1 MYGEPALFAL
11 LSSDTFSIT
20 PVLGSDPGNFQ
31 KEISTMRGKTPGL
44 LCLYLIFLSVFA
56 STGGAQKAPPILGR
70 WDLTVQGTDA
80 PYTSWLEVTEAEGK
94 LQGRFV
100 GRFGS
105 ARPIKQIE
113 FNDGK
118 LKFSLPPQYEH
129 MKVDLVFEGNLSG
142 AKLEGST
149 NGEDGAALK
158 WSGVPAPELKP
169 KAGPKWGAPIQIF
182 NGKDLTGWKLRSEKG
197 KGCWS
202 VEDGAMTNSKG
213 CVDIITEQKF
223 QDFKLSLEFKIV
235 EGSNSGVYLRGRYE
249 EQIQDDYG
257 KEPESHGM
265 GGLYGFLTP
274 KVNAAK
280 KAGEWQKYE
289 ITLIGR
295 QLTVTL
301 NGQTVIDKE
310 EAPGITGGALDS
322 AEGTPGPIMLQGDH
336 GKVWFRNV
344 VLTPAK

>member
-1 MYGEPALFAL
+1 
-11 LSSDTFSIT
+11 
-20 PVLGSDPGNFQ
+20 
-31 KEISTMRGKTPGL
+31 MRGKTLGL
-44 LCLYLIFLSVFA
+44 LCLYLIFLSLLA
-56 STGGAQKAPPILGR
+56 STGEAQKASPILGR
-70 WDLTVQGTDA
+70 WDLTVQGSDA
-80 PYTSWLEVTEAEGK
+80 PYTSWFEVTDAEGK

-118 LKFSLPPQYEH
+118 LKFSLPRQYEN
-129 MKVDLVFEGNLSG
+129 MKVDLVFEGKLTG
-142 AKLEGST
+142 EKLEGST
-149 NGEDGAALK
+149 NGEDGATLK
-158 WSGVPAPELKP
+158 WSGVRAPALKP
-169 KAGPKWGAPIQIF
+169 TADPKWGAPVQLF
-182 NGKDLTGWKLRSEKG
+182 NGKDLTGWKIRSEKG

-223 QDFKLSLEFKIV
+223 RDFKLSLEFKLADPQV
-235 EGSNSGVYLRGRYE
+235 NGGRPSNSGVYLRGRYE
-249 EQIQDDYG
+249 AQIEDNYG

-274 KVNAAK
+274 KVNASK

-301 NGQTVIDKE
+301 NDQTVIDKE
-310 EAPGITGGALDS
+310 EIPGITGGALDS

-336 GKVWFRNV
+336 GKIWFRNV

>member
-1 MYGEPALFAL
+1 
-11 LSSDTFSIT
+11 
-20 PVLGSDPGNFQ
+20 
-31 KEISTMRGKTPGL
+31 MRRKTPGL
-44 LCLYLIFLSVFA
+44 LCLCLIFLFA
-56 STGGAQKAPPILGR
+56 RASSGEAQQASPILGR

-80 PYTSWLEVTEAEGK
+80 PYASWLEVTDVEGK

-118 LKFSLPPQYEH
+118 LKFSLPPQYER
-129 MKVDLVFEGNLSG
+129 MKVDLVFEGNLAG
-142 AKLEGST
+142 EKLEGST
-149 NGEDGAALK
+149 NGEDGATLK
-158 WSGVPAPELKP
+158 WSGVRAPALNP
-169 KAGPKWGAPIQIF
+169 KADPTWGAPIRLF
-182 NGKDLTGWKLRSEKG
+182 NGKDLAGWKLRSEKG

-223 QDFKLSLEFKIV
+223 QDFKLSLEFKII
-235 EGSNSGVYLRGRYE
+235 EQSNSGVYLRGRYE
-249 EQIQDDYG
+249 TQIEDSYG
-257 KEPESHGM
+257 KPPESHGM

-274 KVNAAK
+274 KANASK

-295 QLTVTL
+295 QLTVAL

-310 EAPGITGGALDS
+310 EVPGITGGALDS
-322 AEGTPGPIMLQGDH
+322 AEETPGPIMLQGDH
-336 GKVWFRNV
+336 GKVWYRNI
-344 VLTPAK
+344 VLTPAQ

>member
-1 MYGEPALFAL
+1 MCGKL
-11 LSSDTFSIT
+11 L
-20 PVLGSDPGNFQ
+20 
-31 KEISTMRGKTPGL
+31 GL
-44 LCLYLIFLSVFA
+44 LCLYLLFLSVLGSA
-56 STGGAQKAPPILGR
+56 GEAQKASPILGR
-70 WDLTVQGTDA
+70 WDLAVQGSDA
-80 PYTSWLEVTEAEGK
+80 PYTSWLEVTEAESK

-105 ARPIKQIE
+105 VRPIKQIE
-113 FNDGK
+113 FGDGK

-129 MKVDLVFEGNLSG
+129 MKVDLVFEGKLTG
-142 AKLEGST
+142 GKLEGST
-149 NGEDGAALK
+149 NGEDGATLK
-158 WSGVPAPELKP
+158 WSGVHAPALRP
-169 KAGPKWGAPIQIF
+169 KANPKWGAPIQLF

-197 KGCWS
+197 QGCWA

-235 EGSNSGVYLRGRYE
+235 EKSNSGVYLRGRYE
-249 EQIQDDYG
+249 VQIEDNYG
-257 KEPESHGM
+257 KAPESHGM

-274 KVNAAK
+274 KANASK
-280 KAGEWQKYE
+280 QAGEWQKYE

-301 NGQTVIDKE
+301 DGQTVIDKE
-310 EAPGITGGALDS
+310 EVPGITGGALDS
-322 AEGTPGPIMLQGDH
+322 TEGVPGSIMLQGDH

-344 VLTPAK
+344 VLTPAN

>member
-1 MYGEPALFAL
+1 
-11 LSSDTFSIT
+11 
-20 PVLGSDPGNFQ
+20 
-31 KEISTMRGKTPGL
+31 MRGKMPGL
-44 LCLYLIFLSVFA
+44 LRSFFVCLFVFA
-56 STGGAQKAPPILGR
+56 STCGAQNASAIVGR

-80 PYTSWLEVTEAEGK
+80 PYSSWLEVTDSGGK

-113 FNDGK
+113 FNGGK
-118 LKFSLPPQYEH
+118 LKFSLPPQYER
-129 MKVDLVFEGNLSG
+129 MKVDLVFDGKLAG
-142 AKLEGST
+142 AKLEGTT
-149 NGEDGAALK
+149 NGEDGATLK
-158 WSGVPAPELKP
+158 WSGVRAPALKA
-169 KAGPKWGAPIQIF
+169 KANPKWGQPIQLL
-182 NGKDLTGWKLRSEKG
+182 NGKDLTGWKLRAEKG

-223 QDFKLSLEFKIV
+223 QDFKLSLEFKLADPQTN
-235 EGSNSGVYLRGRYE
+235 GGQPSNSGLYLRGRYE
-249 EQIQDDYG
+249 AQILDDFG

-265 GGLYGFLTP
+265 GSIYGFLTP
-274 KVNAAK
+274 KLNASK

-289 ITLIGR
+289 VTLIGR
-295 QLTVTL
+295 QLTVAL
-301 NGQTVIDKE
+301 NGQTVIDRQDI
-310 EAPGITGGALDS
+310 PGITGGALDS

>member
-1 MYGEPALFAL
+1 
-11 LSSDTFSIT
+11 
-20 PVLGSDPGNFQ
+20 
-31 KEISTMRGKTPGL
+31 MRGKMLGL
-44 LCLYLIFLSVFA
+44 LCLYLIFLSVVV
-56 STGGAQKAPPILGR
+56 STGKAQKASPIIGR
-70 WDLTVQGTDA
+70 WDLTVQGADA
-80 PYTSWLEVTEAEGK
+80 PYTSWLEVTDAGGK

-118 LKFSLPPQYEH
+118 LKFSLPPQYEN
-129 MKVDLVFEGNLSG
+129 MKVDLVFEGKLVG
-142 AKLEGST
+142 AKFEGST
-149 NGEDGAALK
+149 NGEDGATLK
-158 WSGVPAPELKP
+158 WSGARAPALNT
-169 KAGPKWGAPIQIF
+169 KAEPKWGAPVQLF

-202 VEDGAMTNSKG
+202 VEDGEMTNSQG
-213 CVDIITEQKF
+213 CVDIITEQNF
-223 QDFKLSLEFKIV
+223 HDFKLSLEFKLADPQAN
-235 EGSNSGVYLRGRYE
+235 GGRPSNSGVYLRGRYE
-249 EQIQDDYG
+249 TQIEDNYG

-274 KVNAAK
+274 KVNASK

-295 QLTVTL
+295 RLTVTL

-310 EAPGITGGALDS
+310 EIPGITGGALDS
-322 AEGTPGPIMLQGDH
+322 AEEKPGPIMLQGDH
-336 GKVWFRNV
+336 GKIWFRNI

>member
-1 MYGEPALFAL
+1 MLM
-11 LSSDTFSIT
+11 
-20 PVLGSDPGNFQ
+20 
-31 KEISTMRGKTPGL
+31 MRGKTLGL
-44 LCLYLIFLSVFA
+44 LCLYLTLLFVFA
-56 STGGAQKAPPILGR
+56 STGEAQKASPILGR
-70 WDLTVQGTDA
+70 WDLTVLGTDA
-80 PYTSWLEVTEAEGK
+80 PYTSWFEVTDAEGK

-118 LKFSLPPQYEH
+118 LKFSLPPQYEN
-129 MKVDLVFEGNLSG
+129 MKVDLVFEGKLTG

-149 NGEDGAALK
+149 NGEDGATLK
-158 WSGVPAPELKP
+158 WSGVAAPALKP
-169 KAGPKWGAPIQIF
+169 KANPTWGAPIQLF

-202 VEDGAMTNSKG
+202 VEDSAMTNSQG

-223 QDFKLSLEFKIV
+223 KDFKLSLEFKLV
-235 EGSNSGVYLRGRYE
+235 EKSNSGVYLRGRYE
-249 EQIQDDYG
+249 AQIEDTYG
-257 KEPESHGM
+257 KEPDSHGM

-274 KVNAAK
+274 KVNASK

-310 EAPGITGGALDS
+310 EIPGITGGALDS
-322 AEGTPGPIMLQGDH
+322 AEGTPGPLMLQGDH

>member
-1 MYGEPALFAL
+1 
-11 LSSDTFSIT
+11 
-20 PVLGSDPGNFQ
+20 
-31 KEISTMRGKTPGL
+31 MRGKTLGL
-44 LCLYLIFLSVFA
+44 LCLYLISLSVVV
-56 STGGAQKAPPILGR
+56 STGKAQKGSPIIGR
-70 WDLTVQGTDA
+70 WDLTVQGADA
-80 PYTSWLEVTEAEGK
+80 PYTSWLEVTDAGGK

-113 FNDGK
+113 FNEGK
-118 LKFSLPPQYEH
+118 LKFSLPPQYEN
-129 MKVDLVFEGNLSG
+129 MKVDLVFEGNLIG

-149 NGEDGAALK
+149 NGEDGATLK
-158 WSGVPAPELKP
+158 WSGARAPALNP
-169 KAGPKWGAPIQIF
+169 KADPKWGAPVQLF

-202 VEDGAMTNSKG
+202 IEDGAMTNSQG
-213 CVDIITEQKF
+213 CVDIITEQNF
-223 QDFKLSLEFKIV
+223 HDFKLSLEFKLADPQV
-235 EGSNSGVYLRGRYE
+235 NGGRPSNSGVYLRGRYE
-249 EQIQDDYG
+249 TQIEDNYG

-274 KVNAAK
+274 KVNASK

-289 ITLIGR
+289 IILIGR
-295 QLTVTL
+295 RLTVTL

-310 EAPGITGGALDS
+310 EIPGITGGALDS
-322 AEGTPGPIMLQGDH
+322 AEEKPGPIMLQGDH
-336 GKVWFRNV
+336 GKIWFRNI

>member
-1 MYGEPALFAL
+1 
-11 LSSDTFSIT
+11 
-20 PVLGSDPGNFQ
+20 
-31 KEISTMRGKTPGL
+31 MRGKTLGL
-44 LCLYLIFLSVFA
+44 LCLYLIFLSVFV
-56 STGGAQKAPPILGR
+56 STGKAQKASPIIGR
-70 WDLTVQGTDA
+70 WDLTVQGADA
-80 PYTSWLEVTEAEGK
+80 PYTSWLEVTDAGGK

-118 LKFSLPPQYEH
+118 LKFSLPPQYEN
-129 MKVDLVFEGNLSG
+129 MKVDLVFDGKLIG

-149 NGEDGAALK
+149 NGEDGAPLK
-158 WSGVPAPELKP
+158 WSGARAPALNP
-169 KAGPKWGAPIQIF
+169 KAEPKWGAPVQLF

-202 VEDGAMTNSKG
+202 VEDGAMTNSQG
-213 CVDIITEQKF
+213 CVDIITEQNF
-223 QDFKLSLEFKIV
+223 HDFKLSLEFKLADPQAN
-235 EGSNSGVYLRGRYE
+235 GGRPSNSGVYLRGRYE
-249 EQIQDDYG
+249 TQIEDTYG

-274 KVNAAK
+274 KVNASK
-280 KAGEWQKYE
+280 KSEEWQKYE

-295 QLTVTL
+295 RLTVTL

-310 EAPGITGGALDS
+310 EIPGITGGALDS
-322 AEGTPGPIMLQGDH
+322 AEEKPGPIMLQGDH
-336 GKVWFRNV
+336 GKIWFRNI

>member
-1 MYGEPALFAL
+1 MC
-11 LSSDTFSIT
+11 
-20 PVLGSDPGNFQ
+20 
-31 KEISTMRGKTPGL
+31 GKTTTL
-44 LCLYLIFLSVFA
+44 LFSLLICLFVFA
-56 STGGAQKAPPILGR
+56 SAGGAQKPDAVLGR

-80 PYTSWLEVTEAEGK
+80 PYTSWLEVTDAEGK

-118 LKFSLPPQYEH
+118 GK
-129 MKVDLVFEGNLSG
+129 LSG

-149 NGEDGAALK
+149 NGEDGATLK
-158 WSGVPAPELKP
+158 WSGVPAPALKP
-169 KAGPKWGAPIQIF
+169 KDDTKWGAPIQLF

-213 CVDIITEQKF
+213 CVDIITEKKF
-223 QDFKLSLEFKIV
+223 QDFKLSLEFKII
-235 EGSNSGVYLRGRYE
+235 EESNSGVYLRGRYE
-249 EQIQDDYG
+249 AQIQDDYG

-274 KVNAAK
+274 KVNASK

-301 NGQTVIDKE
+301 NDQTVIDKE
-310 EAPGITGGALDS
+310 EIPGITGGALDS
-322 AEGTPGPIMLQGDH
+322 AEE
-336 GKVWFRNV
+336 
-344 VLTPAK
+344 

>member
-1 MYGEPALFAL
+1 MRRKILGLCCAL
-11 LSSDTFSIT
+11 LACSFA
-20 PVLGSDPGNFQ
+20 
-31 KEISTMRGKTPGL
+31 ISLNGH
-44 LCLYLIFLSVFA
+44 
-56 STGGAQKAPPILGR
+56 AQKADDILGR

-80 PYTSWLEVTEAEGK
+80 PYTSWLEVTGAEGK
-94 LQGRFV
+94 LTGRFV

-118 LKFSLPPQYEH
+118 LKFSLPRQYER
-129 MKVDLVFEGNLSG
+129 MKVDLVFEGKLAG
-142 AKLEGST
+142 GKLEGAT
-149 NGEDGAALK
+149 NGEDGATLKWTGARAPALK
-158 WSGVPAPELKP
+158 PNPN
-169 KAGPKWGAPIQIF
+169 PKWGEPIQLF
-182 NGKDLTGWKLRSEKG
+182 NGKDLTGWKLRFEKG

-202 VEDGAMTNSKG
+202 VEDGAMTNSQG

-223 QDFKLSLEFKIV
+223 KDFKLAMEFKLV
-235 EGSNSGVYLRGRYE
+235 EKSNSGVYLRGRYE
-249 EQIQDDYG
+249 VQIEDNFG
-257 KEPESHGM
+257 KPPESHGI

-274 KVNAAK
+274 KANASK

-289 ITLIGR
+289 ITLVGR

-310 EAPGITGGALDS
+310 EMPGITGGALDS
-322 AEGTPGPIMLQGDH
+322 NEGAPGPIMLQGDH

-344 VLTPAK
+344 ALTPAK

>member
-1 MYGEPALFAL
+1 
-11 LSSDTFSIT
+11 
-20 PVLGSDPGNFQ
+20 
-31 KEISTMRGKTPGL
+31 MRRKMPGL
-44 LCLYLIFLSVFA
+44 LYSILICLFVFA
-56 STGGAQKAPPILGR
+56 LAGGAPRKPEAVLGR

-80 PYTSWLEVTEAEGK
+80 PYTSWLEVTDAGGK

-118 LKFSLPPQYEH
+118 LKFSLPPQYEK
-129 MKVDLVFEGNLSG
+129 MKVDLVFEGALTG

-149 NGEDGAALK
+149 NGEDGATLK
-158 WSGVPAPELKP
+158 WSGVRAPALKP
-169 KAGPKWGAPIQIF
+169 KANPKWGAAIQIF
-182 NGKDLTGWKLRSEKG
+182 NGKDLTGWKLRSDKA

-202 VEDGAMTNSKG
+202 VEDGAMTNSPG

-223 QDFKLSLEFKIV
+223 QDFKLAMEFKLV
-235 EGSNSGVYLRGRYE
+235 ENSNSGVYLRGRHE
-249 EQIQDDYG
+249 AQILDDFG
-257 KEPESHGM
+257 KPTEITGM
-265 GGLYGFLTP
+265 GSIYGFLTP
-274 KVNAAK
+274 KTNATK

-295 QLTVTL
+295 QLTLTL
-301 NGQTVIDKE
+301 NGQTLIDNE
-310 EAPGITGGALDS
+310 EIPGITGGALDS

>member
-1 MYGEPALFAL
+1 
-11 LSSDTFSIT
+11 
-20 PVLGSDPGNFQ
+20 
-31 KEISTMRGKTPGL
+31 MRGKTLGL
-44 LCLYLIFLSVFA
+44 LCLYLIFLSVVV
-56 STGGAQKAPPILGR
+56 STGKAQKASPIIGR
-70 WDLTVQGTDA
+70 WDLTVQGADA
-80 PYTSWLEVTEAEGK
+80 PYTSWLEVTDAGGK

-118 LKFSLPPQYEH
+118 LKFSLPPQYEN
-129 MKVDLVFEGNLSG
+129 MKVDLVFEGNLVG

-149 NGEDGAALK
+149 NGEDGATLK
-158 WSGVPAPELKP
+158 WSGAHAPALNH
-169 KAGPKWGAPIQIF
+169 KADPKWGAPVQLF

-202 VEDGAMTNSKG
+202 VEDGAMTNSQG
-213 CVDIITEQKF
+213 CVDIITEQNF
-223 QDFKLSLEFKIV
+223 HDFKLSLEFKLADPQAN
-235 EGSNSGVYLRGRYE
+235 GGRPSNSGVYLRGRYE
-249 EQIQDDYG
+249 TQIEDNYG

-274 KVNAAK
+274 KVNASK

-295 QLTVTL
+295 RLTVTL

-310 EAPGITGGALDS
+310 EIPGITGGALDS
-322 AEGTPGPIMLQGDH
+322 AEEKPGPIMLQGDH
-336 GKVWFRNV
+336 GKIWFRNI

>member
-1 MYGEPALFAL
+1 MH
-11 LSSDTFSIT
+11 
-20 PVLGSDPGNFQ
+20 
-31 KEISTMRGKTPGL
+31 GKMPGL
-44 LCLYLIFLSVFA
+44 LRSFFVCLFVFA
-56 STGGAQKAPPILGR
+56 STGGAQNDSPISGR

-80 PYTSWLEVTEAEGK
+80 PYTSWLEVTGDGAK

-113 FNDGK
+113 FSGGK
-118 LKFSLPPQYEH
+118 LKFSLPPQYE
-129 MKVDLVFEGNLSG
+129 KQKADLVFEGKLTGS
-142 AKLEGST
+142 KLEGST
-149 NGEDGAALK
+149 NGEDGATLK
-158 WSGVPAPELKP
+158 WSGVRAPALKP
-169 KAGPKWGAPIQIF
+169 KTNPKWGQPIQLF
-182 NGKDLTGWKLRSEKG
+182 NGKDLAGWKPRFEKG

-202 VEDGAMTNSKG
+202 VEDGAMTNSAG

-223 QDFKLSLEFKIV
+223 QDFKLSLEFKLADPQV
-235 EGSNSGVYLRGRYE
+235 NGGRPSNSGVYLRGRYE
-249 EQIQDDYG
+249 VQIEDNYG
-257 KEPESHGM
+257 KAPESHGI

-274 KVNAAK
+274 KANASK

-289 ITLIGR
+289 ITFIGR

>member
-1 MYGEPALFAL
+1 
-11 LSSDTFSIT
+11 
-20 PVLGSDPGNFQ
+20 
-31 KEISTMRGKTPGL
+31 MRRKMPGL
-44 LCLYLIFLSVFA
+44 LYSILICLFVFA
-56 STGGAQKAPPILGR
+56 LVGGAPKKPEAVLGR

-80 PYTSWLEVTEAEGK
+80 PYTSWLEVTDAGGK

-129 MKVDLVFEGNLSG
+129 MKVDLVFEGKLIG

-149 NGEDGAALK
+149 NGEDGATLK
-158 WSGVPAPELKP
+158 WSGVRAPALKP
-169 KAGPKWGAPIQIF
+169 TANPKWGAAIQLF

-223 QDFKLSLEFKIV
+223 KDFKLSLEFKII
-235 EGSNSGVYLRGRYE
+235 EQSNSGVYLRGRYE
-249 EQIQDDYG
+249 AQIQDDYG

-265 GGLYGFLTP
+265 GGLYG
-274 KVNAAK
+274 
-280 KAGEWQKYE
+280 
-289 ITLIGR
+289 
-295 QLTVTL
+295 
-301 NGQTVIDKE
+301 
-310 EAPGITGGALDS
+310 
-322 AEGTPGPIMLQGDH
+322 
-336 GKVWFRNV
+336 
-344 VLTPAK
+344 

>member
-1 MYGEPALFAL
+1 
-11 LSSDTFSIT
+11 
-20 PVLGSDPGNFQ
+20 
-31 KEISTMRGKTPGL
+31 MRGKTLGL
-44 LCLYLIFLSVFA
+44 LCLYLIFLSAFV
-56 STGGAQKAPPILGR
+56 STGKAQKASPIIGR
-70 WDLTVQGTDA
+70 WDLTVQGSDA
-80 PYTSWLEVTEAEGK
+80 PYTSWFEVTDAGGK

-118 LKFSLPPQYEH
+118 LKFSLPPQYEN
-129 MKVDLVFEGNLSG
+129 MKVDLVFEGKLAG

-149 NGEDGAALK
+149 NGEDGATLK
-158 WSGVPAPELKP
+158 WSGARAPALTP
-169 KAGPKWGAPIQIF
+169 KAEPKWGAPVQLF

-202 VEDGAMTNSKG
+202 VEDGAMTNSQG

-223 QDFKLSLEFKIV
+223 HDFKLSLEFKLADPQAN
-235 EGSNSGVYLRGRYE
+235 GGRPSNSGVYLRGRYE
-249 EQIQDDYG
+249 TQIEDTYG

-274 KVNAAK
+274 KVNASK

-295 QLTVTL
+295 RLTVTL

-310 EAPGITGGALDS
+310 EIPGITGGAIDS
-322 AEGTPGPIMLQGDH
+322 AEGAPGPIMLQGDH
-336 GKVWFRNV
+336 GKIWFRNI

>member
-1 MYGEPALFAL
+1 
-11 LSSDTFSIT
+11 
-20 PVLGSDPGNFQ
+20 
-31 KEISTMRGKTPGL
+31 MRGKTLVL
-44 LCLYLIFLSVFA
+44 LCLYLLFLSVLG
-56 STGGAQKAPPILGR
+56 STIDAQKSSPILGR
-70 WDLTVQGTDA
+70 WDLTVLGSDA
-80 PYTSWLEVTEAEGK
+80 PYTSWLEVTDAEGK

-105 ARPIKQIE
+105 VRPIKQIE

-129 MKVDLVFEGNLSG
+129 MKVELVFDGKLTGE
-142 AKLEGST
+142 KLEGST
-149 NGEDGAALK
+149 NGEDGATLK
-158 WSGVPAPELKP
+158 WSGVRAPALMP
-169 KAGPKWGAPIQIF
+169 KANPKWGAPIQLF
-182 NGKDLTGWKLRSEKG
+182 NGKDLMGWKLRSEKG

-202 VEDGAMTNSKG
+202 VEEGEMTNSKG

-223 QDFKLSLEFKIV
+223 QDFKLSLEFKLV
-235 EGSNSGVYLRGRYE
+235 EQSNSGVYLRGRYE
-249 EQIQDDYG
+249 VQIEDNYG
-257 KEPESHGM
+257 KAPESHGM

-274 KVNAAK
+274 KLNASK

-301 NGQTVIDKE
+301 DGQTVIDKDE
-310 EAPGITGGALDS
+310 VPGITGGALDS
-322 AEGTPGPIMLQGDH
+322 AEGKPGSIMLQGDH

-344 VLTPAK
+344 VLTPSN

>member
-1 MYGEPALFAL
+1 
-11 LSSDTFSIT
+11 
-20 PVLGSDPGNFQ
+20 
-31 KEISTMRGKTPGL
+31 MRQKTPCL
-44 LCLYLIFLSVFA
+44 LCSLLIFLFVCA
-56 STGGAQKAPPILGR
+56 SAGGAQKPDTILGR
-70 WDLTVQGTDA
+70 WDLTVQGTDS
-80 PYTSWLEVTEAEGK
+80 PYTSWLEVTDAGGK

-118 LKFSLPPQYEH
+118 LKFSLPPQYEG
-129 MKVDLVFEGNLSG
+129 MKVDLVFEGKLIG

-149 NGEDGAALK
+149 NGEDGATLK
-158 WSGVPAPELKP
+158 WTGVRAPALKP
-169 KAGPKWGAPIQIF
+169 KSNPKWGAPIQLF
-182 NGKDLTGWKLRSEKG
+182 NGKDLTGWKLRSDKA

-202 VEDGAMTNSKG
+202 VEDGAMTNSRG

-223 QDFKLSLEFKIV
+223 QDFKLAMEFKLV
-235 EGSNSGVYLRGRYE
+235 ENSNSGVYLRGRHE
-249 EQIQDDYG
+249 AQILDDFG
-257 KEPESHGM
+257 KPTENTGM
-265 GGLYGFLTP
+265 GSIYGFITP
-274 KVNAAK
+274 KANATK

-295 QLTVTL
+295 QLTIVL
-301 NGQTVIDKE
+301 NGQTLIDKE
-310 EAPGITGGALDS
+310 EIPGITGGALDS

>member
-1 MYGEPALFAL
+1 
-11 LSSDTFSIT
+11 
-20 PVLGSDPGNFQ
+20 
-31 KEISTMRGKTPGL
+31 MRIKTLGL
-44 LCLYLIFLSVFA
+44 LCQYLILLSVFA
-56 STGGAQKAPPILGR
+56 STGEAQKASPIIGR
-70 WDLTVQGTDA
+70 WDLTVQGADA
-80 PYTSWLEVTEAEGK
+80 PYTSWLEVTDAGGK

-118 LKFSLPPQYEH
+118 LKFSLPPQYEN
-129 MKVDLVFEGNLSG
+129 MKVDLIFEGKLIG

-149 NGEDGAALK
+149 NGEDGATLK
-158 WSGVPAPELKP
+158 WSGARAPALNP
-169 KAGPKWGAPIQIF
+169 KAEPKWGAPVQLF

-202 VEDGAMTNSKG
+202 VEDGAMTNSQG
-213 CVDIITEQKF
+213 CVDIITEQNF
-223 QDFKLSLEFKIV
+223 HDFKLSLEFKLADPQAN
-235 EGSNSGVYLRGRYE
+235 GGRPSNSGVYLRGRYE
-249 EQIQDDYG
+249 TQIEDNYG

-274 KVNAAK
+274 KVNASK

-295 QLTVTL
+295 RLTVTL

-310 EAPGITGGALDS
+310 EIPGITGGALDS
-322 AEGTPGPIMLQGDH
+322 AEEKPGPIMLQGDH
-336 GKVWFRNV
+336 GKIWFRNI

>member
-1 MYGEPALFAL
+1 M
-11 LSSDTFSIT
+11 
-20 PVLGSDPGNFQ
+20 
-31 KEISTMRGKTPGL
+31 EISTMRGKTPGL

-56 STGGAQKAPPILGR
+56 STGEAQKASPIIGR
-70 WDLTVQGTDA
+70 WDLTVQGSDA
-80 PYTSWLEVTEAEGK
+80 PYTSWFEVTDAGGK

-118 LKFSLPPQYEH
+118 LKFSLPPQYEN
-129 MKVDLVFEGNLSG
+129 MKVDLVFEGNLVG
-142 AKLEGST
+142 AKFEGST
-149 NGEDGAALK
+149 NGEDGATLK
-158 WSGVPAPELKP
+158 WSGARAPALNT
-169 KAGPKWGAPIQIF
+169 KAEPKWGAPVQLF

-202 VEDGAMTNSKG
+202 VEDGEMTNSQG
-213 CVDIITEQKF
+213 CVDIITEQNF
-223 QDFKLSLEFKIV
+223 NDFKLSLEFKLADPQAN
-235 EGSNSGVYLRGRYE
+235 GGRPSNSGVYLRGRYE
-249 EQIQDDYG
+249 TQIEDNYG

-274 KVNAAK
+274 KVNASK

-295 QLTVTL
+295 RLTVTL

-310 EAPGITGGALDS
+310 EIPGITGGAIDS
-322 AEGTPGPIMLQGDH
+322 AEEKPGPIMLQGDH
-336 GKVWFRNV
+336 GKIWFRNI